1 MHNGSRH
8 QSRRHWQQI
17 LLLVYDNKM
26 SAPLLLIGM
35 CAVIGLFS
43 LQEDICQFVQ
53 HFVPAFCSIL

>member
-17 LLLVYDNKM
+17 LLLVYDKM

-43 LQEDICQFVQ
+43 LQEDI
-53 HFVPAFCSIL
+53 

>member
-43 LQEDICQFVQ
+43 LQEDI
-53 HFVPAFCSIL
+53 